1 MREGN
6 DECMQLHWKLWKL
19 TVFAKCIYIYIHMVL
34 DWAVGF
40 RAIQLSVPLAWC
52 SSKSSG
58 IIEWMQASNAMM
70 VPFFVGSTIWSN
82 QFTFLVYQLSP
93 VGPQFP
99 IFLCWSIE
107 SNGLF
112 FTKSLFCLNPHCHTT
127 ESFTW
132 SPSSHQQS
140 WSWRKCE
147 VAIRV
152 VKCSRNQN
160 IFSLEGL
167 SLLLE
172 YYLGGAFIC
181 LLCFHPYL
189 GRWSNLTIFQMGWN
203 HDLNTLLHIAALFLI
218 HPLETAQRSILIM
231 IVMIIIITT
240 NNNIYI

>member
-112 FTKSLFCLNPHCHTT
+112 FTKSLFLSQPPLPHNWKFHLVPFQPSAKLILA
-127 ESFTW
+127 EVW
-132 SPSSHQQS
+132 SRDSCGKMQQKS
-140 WSWRKCE
+140 KH
-147 VAIRV
+147 
-152 VKCSRNQN
+152 
-160 IFSLEGL
+160 F
-167 SLLLE
+167 
-172 YYLGGAFIC
+172 
-181 LLCFHPYL
+181 
-189 GRWSNLTIFQMGWN
+189 
-203 HDLNTLLHIAALFLI
+203 
-218 HPLETAQRSILIM
+218 
-231 IVMIIIITT
+231 
-240 NNNIYI
+240 